1 MEKKEIIKYESEDN
15 RINIEFPIDGETV
28 WLTQKQIAELFGK
41 NRKTITEHIG
51 NVFKESELV
60 KKETCRKFQLVQKE
74 GAKAV
79 ARNIEHYNLDVVIS
93 VGYRVKSKRGTQF
106 RQWATKVLRN
116 YIVNATE
123 KRLTVVEHRVNRIE
137 AETKAAFKSL
147 FNDENTTLL

>member
-41 NRKTITEHIG
+41 GVPNINEHIK
-51 NVFKESELV
+51 NVFLEGELIEDSV
-60 KKETCRKFQLVQKE
+60 IRNFRITASDGKKY
-74 GAKAV
+74 
-79 ARNIEHYNLDVVIS
+79 NINHYNLDVVIS

-147 FNDENTTLL
+147 FADENTTLL